1 MSFQFTKAARKR
13 AKLRVLI
20 ASPAGGGK
28 TTGALNIASG
38 LGGKTALIDT
48 ERGSASL
55 YSDSFDFDTLEL
67 APPFSPERF
76 IEAIKAAEGAGY
88 DNLIID
94 SATHEWDGSGGCLE
108 INEMLA
114 QSKYRGNT
122 WSAWSETTPR
132 HRAFI
137 DAMLQSNMHVII
149 TARSKTETVQGE
161 DKKVRKI
168 GMKIEQR
175 AGLEYEASLV
185 FEIDHESHLAVATK
199 DRTRMFSVPA
209 HITKTTGERLLA
221 WLESG
226 VEVKLADSELGAH
239 LDAIASAD
247 TMDNLRTLYT
257 TAFNAAKS
265 IGDKKAME
273 SITAAKDMRKEA
285 LSKPDPRG
293 DEEADPAAVDKHFA
307 ALVDILNED
316 IGEVEMAVKL
326 ADYAHEHLN
335 ADHAVYTAVQD
346 KLSGGK
352 HCPKAGWKKFMDM
365 AKSAK
370 QEKAA

>member
-1 MSFQFTKAARKR
+1 MMQFTKAMRKR

-28 TTGALNIASG
+28 TTAALNIATG
-38 LGGKTALIDT
+38 LGGKTAVIDT

-55 YSDSFDFDTLEL
+55 YSDSFEFDTLEL
-67 APPFSPERF
+67 QPPFSPERF

-114 QSKYRGNT
+114 QSKFRGNT

-185 FEIDHESHLAVATK
+185 FELDHESHLAVATK
-199 DRTRMFSVPA
+199 DRTRMFSTPA
-209 HITKTTGERLLA
+209 HITAVTGQKLLA

-226 VEVKLADSELGAH
+226 AEIVPTEEELAEKRRQETSLRFAQALNPTGDLGTTEEEHEAAVAKSVLAVHNELRELGIDEYGAVWKM
-239 LDAIASAD
+239 IPASSRAALKVYID
-247 TMDNLRTLYT
+247 
-257 TAFNAAKS
+257 AAK
-265 IGDKKAME
+265 
-273 SITAAKDMRKEA
+273 
-285 LSKPDPRG
+285 
-293 DEEADPAAVDKHFA
+293 
-307 ALVDILNED
+307 
-316 IGEVEMAVKL
+316 
-326 ADYAHEHLN
+326 
-335 ADHAVYTAVQD
+335 
-346 KLSGGK
+346 
-352 HCPKAGWKKFMDM
+352 
-365 AKSAK
+365 K

>member
-1 MSFQFTKAARKR
+1 MAQMQFTKAMRKR

-28 TTGALNIASG
+28 TTAALNIASG
-38 LGGKTALIDT
+38 LGGKTAVIDT

-55 YSDSFDFDTLEL
+55 YSDSFEFDTLEL
-67 APPFSPERF
+67 QPPFSPERF
-76 IEAIKAAEGAGY
+76 IEAINAAAGAGY

-114 QSKYRGNT
+114 QSKFRGNT

-132 HRAFI
+132 HRGFI

-185 FEIDHESHLAVATK
+185 FELDHESHIAVATK
-199 DRTRMFSVPA
+199 DRTRMFSTPA
-209 HITKTTGERLLA
+209 HITADTGRKLLA

-226 VEVKLADSELGAH
+226 AVVEPTEAELLTKKREETSLRFAQALNPAGDLGTTEEEHEAAVAAAVLAVHNELREQGIEEYREVWNMIPAPSRAA
-239 LDAIASAD
+239 LKKYID
-247 TMDNLRTLYT
+247 
-257 TAFNAAKS
+257 AAK
-265 IGDKKAME
+265 AQE
-273 SITAAKDMRKEA
+273 RAA
-285 LSKPDPRG
+285 
-293 DEEADPAAVDKHFA
+293 
-307 ALVDILNED
+307 
-316 IGEVEMAVKL
+316 
-326 ADYAHEHLN
+326 
-335 ADHAVYTAVQD
+335 
-346 KLSGGK
+346 
-352 HCPKAGWKKFMDM
+352 
-365 AKSAK
+365 
-370 QEKAA
+370 

>member
-1 MSFQFTKAARKR
+1 MMQFMKATRKR

-28 TTGALNIASG
+28 TTAALNIATG
-38 LGGKTALIDT
+38 LGGKTAVIDT

-55 YSDSFDFDTLEL
+55 YSDSFEFDALEL
-67 APPFSPERF
+67 QPPFSPERF
-76 IEAIKAAEGAGY
+76 IEAIKAAQSAGY

-94 SATHEWDGSGGCLE
+94 SATHEWDGAGGCLE

-185 FEIDHESHLAVATK
+185 FELDHESHIAVATK
-199 DRTRMFSVPA
+199 DRTRMFATPA
-209 HITKTTGERLLA
+209 HITHETGQKLLA

-226 VEVKLADSELGAH
+226 AEVVPTEAELLEKKREDTSLRFAQALNPQGDLGTTEEEHEAAVAAAVLAVHNELREQGIDEYREVWNMIPAPSRAA
-239 LDAIASAD
+239 LKKYID
-247 TMDNLRTLYT
+247 
-257 TAFNAAKS
+257 AAK
-265 IGDKKAME
+265 A
-273 SITAAKDMRKEA
+273 
-285 LSKPDPRG
+285 
-293 DEEADPAAVDKHFA
+293 
-307 ALVDILNED
+307 
-316 IGEVEMAVKL
+316 
-326 ADYAHEHLN
+326 
-335 ADHAVYTAVQD
+335 
-346 KLSGGK
+346 
-352 HCPKAGWKKFMDM
+352 
-365 AKSAK
+365 

>member
-1 MSFQFTKAARKR
+1 MAQMQFMKATRKR

-28 TTGALNIASG
+28 TTAALNISSG
-38 LGGKTALIDT
+38 LGGKTAVIDT

-55 YSDSFDFDTLEL
+55 YSDSFEFDTLEL
-67 APPFSPERF
+67 QPPFSPERF
-76 IEAIKAAEGAGY
+76 IEAIRAAESAGY

-161 DKKVRKI
+161 DKKVRKL

-185 FEIDHESHLAVATK
+185 FELDHESHFAVATK
-199 DRTRMFSVPA
+199 DRTRMFGTPS
-209 HITKTTGERLLA
+209 HITEETGKKLLA

-226 VEVKLADSELGAH
+226 AVVEPTEAELLAKKREDISLRFAQALNPGGDLGTTEESNEAAVAASVFAVHNELRELVIDEYQEVWKLIPAPS
-239 LDAIASAD
+239 
-247 TMDNLRTLYT
+247 R
-257 TAFNAAKS
+257 AAL
-265 IGDKKAME
+265 KKYIE
-273 SITAAKDMRKEA
+273 
-285 LSKPDPRG
+285 LSK
-293 DEEADPAAVDKHFA
+293 
-307 ALVDILNED
+307 
-316 IGEVEMAVKL
+316 
-326 ADYAHEHLN
+326 
-335 ADHAVYTAVQD
+335 
-346 KLSGGK
+346 
-352 HCPKAGWKKFMDM
+352 
-365 AKSAK
+365 K

>member
-1 MSFQFTKAARKR
+1 MAQMQFMKATRKR

-28 TTGALNIASG
+28 TTAALNISTG
-38 LGGKTALIDT
+38 LGGKTAVIDT

-55 YSDSFDFDTLEL
+55 YSDSFEFDTLEL
-67 APPFSPERF
+67 QPPFSPERF
-76 IEAIKAAEGAGY
+76 IEAIKAAQGAGY

-185 FEIDHESHLAVATK
+185 FELDHESHIAVATK
-199 DRTRMFSVPA
+199 DRTRMFATPA
-209 HITKTTGERLLA
+209 HITQETGQKLLA

-226 VEVKLADSELGAH
+226 AEVVPTEAELLDKKREDTSLRFAQALNPQGDLGTTEEEHEAAVAAAVLAVHNELREQGIDEYREVWNMIPAPSRAA
-239 LDAIASAD
+239 LKKYID
-247 TMDNLRTLYT
+247 
-257 TAFNAAKS
+257 AAK
-265 IGDKKAME
+265 A
-273 SITAAKDMRKEA
+273 
-285 LSKPDPRG
+285 
-293 DEEADPAAVDKHFA
+293 
-307 ALVDILNED
+307 
-316 IGEVEMAVKL
+316 
-326 ADYAHEHLN
+326 
-335 ADHAVYTAVQD
+335 
-346 KLSGGK
+346 
-352 HCPKAGWKKFMDM
+352 
-365 AKSAK
+365 

>member
-1 MSFQFTKAARKR
+1 MTAMTFTKATRKR

-28 TTGALNIASG
+28 TTAALNIASG
-38 LGGKTALIDT
+38 LGGKTAVIDT

-55 YSDSFDFDTLEL
+55 YSDQFEFDTLEL

-76 IEAIKAAEGAGY
+76 IEAIRAAEAAGF

-137 DAMLQSNMHVII
+137 DAMLQSNMHLIV

-161 DKKVRKI
+161 DKKVRKL

-175 AGLEYEASLV
+175 AGLEYEMSLV
-185 FEIDHESHLAVATK
+185 FELDHESHIAVATK
-199 DRTRMFSVPA
+199 DRTRMFATPA
-209 HITKTTGERLLA
+209 HINADTGKRLLA

-226 VEVKLADSELGAH
+226 AEVKLADSELGAH
-239 LDAIASAD
+239 LDAIAAAE
-247 TMDNLRTLYT
+247 TMDALKSLFG
-257 TAFNAAKS
+257 TAYNAAKN
-265 IGDKKAME
+265 IGDARAMTQI
-273 SITAAKDMRKEA
+273 SAAKDMRKEA
-285 LSKPDPRG
+285 LMVNRNDPRG
-293 DEEADPAAVDKHFA
+293 NAEADEAVVSQHFA
-307 ALVDILNED
+307 AITAITNED
-316 IGEVEMAVKL
+316 IEEHAMAVKIR
-326 ADYAHEHLN
+326 DYINEHLAKN
-335 ADHAVYTAVQD
+335 QELYILVAD
-346 KLSGGK
+346 KLAAAKVITKTGLRQI
-352 HCPKAGWKKFMDM
+352 M
-365 AKSAK
+365 AT
-370 QEKAA
+370 QEAA

>member
-1 MSFQFTKAARKR
+1 MTSGTMQFTKAARKR

-28 TTGALNIASG
+28 TTAALNISSG
-38 LGGKTALIDT
+38 LGGRTAMIDT

-55 YSDSFDFDTLEL
+55 YSDQFEFDTLEL
-67 APPFSPERF
+67 MPPFSPERF
-76 IEAIKAAEGAGY
+76 IEAIKAAEGSGY
-88 DNLIID
+88 QNLIID

-199 DRTRMFSVPA
+199 DRTRMFATPA
-209 HITKTTGERLLA
+209 HITRKTGADLLA
-221 WLESG
+221 WLEKG
-226 VEVKLADSELGAH
+226 VEVVPTEAELLTKRREEISLRFAQALNPSGDLGNTEEEHEAAIARSVFAVHNELRELGIDEYQAVWQ
-239 LDAIASAD
+239 LIPAPS
-247 TMDNLRTLYT
+247 R
-257 TAFNAAKS
+257 AALKKYIDIS
-265 IGDKKAME
+265 KKA
-273 SITAAKDMRKEA
+273 AA
-285 LSKPDPRG
+285 
-293 DEEADPAAVDKHFA
+293 
-307 ALVDILNED
+307 
-316 IGEVEMAVKL
+316 
-326 ADYAHEHLN
+326 
-335 ADHAVYTAVQD
+335 
-346 KLSGGK
+346 
-352 HCPKAGWKKFMDM
+352 
-365 AKSAK
+365 
-370 QEKAA
+370 

>member
-1 MSFQFTKAARKR
+1 MAQMQFMKATRKR

-28 TTGALNIASG
+28 TTAALNIATG
-38 LGGKTALIDT
+38 LGGKTAVIDT

-55 YSDSFDFDTLEL
+55 YSDSFEFDTLEL
-67 APPFSPERF
+67 QPPFSPERF
-76 IEAIKAAEGAGY
+76 IEAIKAAQGAGY

-185 FEIDHESHLAVATK
+185 FELDHESHIAVATK
-199 DRTRMFSVPA
+199 DRTRMFATPA
-209 HITKTTGERLLA
+209 HITQETGQKLLA

-226 VEVKLADSELGAH
+226 AEVVPTEAELLDKKREDTSLRFAQALNPQGDLGTTEEEHEAAVAAAVLAVHNELREQGIDEYREVWNMIPAPSRAA
-239 LDAIASAD
+239 LKKYID
-247 TMDNLRTLYT
+247 
-257 TAFNAAKS
+257 AAK
-265 IGDKKAME
+265 A
-273 SITAAKDMRKEA
+273 
-285 LSKPDPRG
+285 
-293 DEEADPAAVDKHFA
+293 
-307 ALVDILNED
+307 
-316 IGEVEMAVKL
+316 
-326 ADYAHEHLN
+326 
-335 ADHAVYTAVQD
+335 
-346 KLSGGK
+346 
-352 HCPKAGWKKFMDM
+352 
-365 AKSAK
+365 

>member
-1 MSFQFTKAARKR
+1 MAQMQFTKAMRKR

-28 TTGALNIASG
+28 TTAALNIASG
-38 LGGKTALIDT
+38 LGGKTAVIDT

-55 YSDSFDFDTLEL
+55 YSDSFEFDTLEL
-67 APPFSPERF
+67 QPPFSPELF
-76 IEAIKAAEGAGY
+76 IEAINAAAGAGY

-114 QSKYRGNT
+114 QSKFRGNT

-132 HRAFI
+132 HRGFI

-185 FEIDHESHLAVATK
+185 FELDHESHIAVATK
-199 DRTRMFSVPA
+199 DRTRMFSTPA
-209 HITKTTGERLLA
+209 HITADTGRKLLA

-226 VEVKLADSELGAH
+226 AVVEPTEAELLTKKREETSLRFAQALNPAGDLGTTEEEHEAAVAAAVLAVHNELREQGIEEYREVWNMIPAPSRAA
-239 LDAIASAD
+239 LKKYID
-247 TMDNLRTLYT
+247 
-257 TAFNAAKS
+257 AAK
-265 IGDKKAME
+265 AQE
-273 SITAAKDMRKEA
+273 RAA
-285 LSKPDPRG
+285 
-293 DEEADPAAVDKHFA
+293 
-307 ALVDILNED
+307 
-316 IGEVEMAVKL
+316 
-326 ADYAHEHLN
+326 
-335 ADHAVYTAVQD
+335 
-346 KLSGGK
+346 
-352 HCPKAGWKKFMDM
+352 
-365 AKSAK
+365 
-370 QEKAA
+370 

>member
-1 MSFQFTKAARKR
+1 MSMTFTKATRKR

-28 TTGALNIASG
+28 TKGALRITSG
-38 LGGKTALIDT
+38 LGGRTGVIDT

-55 YSDSFDFDTLEL
+55 YSDEFEFESLEL

-76 IEAIKAAEGAGY
+76 IEAIKAAEAAGF

-114 QSKYRGNT
+114 SAKYRGNT

-137 DAMLQSNMHVII
+137 DAMLQCGMHLIV

-161 DKKVRKI
+161 DKKVRKL

-175 AGLEYEASLV
+175 AGLEYEMSLV
-185 FEIDHESHLAVATK
+185 FEIDHESHIAVATK
-199 DRTRMFSVPA
+199 DRTQMFATPA
-209 HITKTTGERLLA
+209 QITVGTGKKLLA

-226 VEVKLADSELGAH
+226 AVVAPTEAELAQKRREEISLRFAQALNPSGDLGSTEEEHESAVAAAVFAVHNELREHGIDEYQAVW
-239 LDAIASAD
+239 
-247 TMDNLRTLYT
+247 NLIPAPSR
-257 TAFNAAKS
+257 AALKKYIDIS
-265 IGDKKAME
+265 KKA
-273 SITAAKDMRKEA
+273 AA
-285 LSKPDPRG
+285 
-293 DEEADPAAVDKHFA
+293 
-307 ALVDILNED
+307 
-316 IGEVEMAVKL
+316 
-326 ADYAHEHLN
+326 
-335 ADHAVYTAVQD
+335 
-346 KLSGGK
+346 
-352 HCPKAGWKKFMDM
+352 
-365 AKSAK
+365 
-370 QEKAA
+370 

>member
-1 MSFQFTKAARKR
+1 MAQMQFTKAMRKR

-28 TTGALNIASG
+28 TTAALNISTG
-38 LGGKTALIDT
+38 LGGKTAVIDT

-55 YSDSFDFDTLEL
+55 YSDSFEFDTLEL
-67 APPFSPERF
+67 QPPFSPERF
-76 IEAIKAAEGAGY
+76 IEAIKAAENAGY

-114 QSKYRGNT
+114 QSKFRGNT

-199 DRTRMFSVPA
+199 DRTRMFSTPA
-209 HITKTTGERLLA
+209 HITVDTGRKLLA

-226 VEVKLADSELGAH
+226 AEVIPTEAELLAKKREDISLRFAQALHPTGDLGSTEEEHEAAVAVAVLAVHNELRELGIEEYGTVWQLIPAPSRAA
-239 LDAIASAD
+239 LKKYIE
-247 TMDNLRTLYT
+247 
-257 TAFNAAKS
+257 AAK
-265 IGDKKAME
+265 A
-273 SITAAKDMRKEA
+273 
-285 LSKPDPRG
+285 
-293 DEEADPAAVDKHFA
+293 
-307 ALVDILNED
+307 
-316 IGEVEMAVKL
+316 
-326 ADYAHEHLN
+326 
-335 ADHAVYTAVQD
+335 
-346 KLSGGK
+346 
-352 HCPKAGWKKFMDM
+352 
-365 AKSAK
+365 
-370 QEKAA
+370 KAAA

>member
-1 MSFQFTKAARKR
+1 MMQFTKAMRKR

-28 TTGALNIASG
+28 TTAALNIATG
-38 LGGKTALIDT
+38 LGGKTAVIDT

-55 YSDSFDFDTLEL
+55 YSDSFEFDTLEL
-67 APPFSPERF
+67 QPPFSPERF

-114 QSKYRGNT
+114 QSKFRGNT

-185 FEIDHESHLAVATK
+185 FELDHESHLAVATK
-199 DRTRMFSVPA
+199 DRTRMFSTPA
-209 HITKTTGERLLA
+209 HITEVTGQKLLA

-226 VEVKLADSELGAH
+226 AVVEPTEAELLAKKREEISLRFAQALNPTGDLG
-239 LDAIASAD
+239 S
-247 TMDNLRTLYT
+247 T
-257 TAFNAAKS
+257 
-265 IGDKKAME
+265 
-273 SITAAKDMRKEA
+273 
-285 LSKPDPRG
+285 
-293 DEEADPAAVDKHFA
+293 EEEHEAAVAASVLAVHNELRASGIDEYQAVWNLIPAPSRA
-307 ALVDILNED
+307 AL
-316 IGEVEMAVKL
+316 
-326 ADYAHEHLN
+326 
-335 ADHAVYTAVQD
+335 
-346 KLSGGK
+346 
-352 HCPKAGWKKFMDM
+352 KKYI
-365 AKSAK
+365 KSAETK
-370 QEKAA
+370 EKAA